1 MAIAVRRMF
10 VSPGGNKWG
19 TYVGWSRA
27 REYKEGRGRQDIIS
41 PARPPAQTQSILAF
55 ATQPNHPG
63 TMLGFSKVLSLAA
76 VALAAAHGAYAQ
88 APNVTV
94 TSTYTD
100 WVTAYWTVTDVIC
113 AAPTA
118 TPYYTWPPYPPPPFA
133 SGWPG
138 LPRDD

>member
-19 TYVGWSRA
+19 AYVGWSRA

>member
-19 TYVGWSRA
+19 AYGGWSRA
-27 REYKEGRGRQDIIS
+27 REYKEGRGRQDFIS

-88 APNVTV
+88 ARTLVPRSIPLLPSAARRLTRAVRC
-94 TSTYTD
+94 SERHG
-100 WVTAYWTVTDVIC
+100 DVHVH
-113 AAPTA
+113 
-118 TPYYTWPPYPPPPFA
+118 
-133 SGWPG
+133 
-138 LPRDD
+138 